1 MSSGWDEVLEIAKEP
16 RRGRA
21 EGRQYYLNA
30 MRNLHDVGVNFASG
44 AVAEAWTKCIK
55 ADPERAIDKIRKT
68 TTEGFVIL
76 ENHDYTMSIV
86 DYISRCLTDEVDVND
101 YILLPVYDDK
111 EYICWTFVFVRE
123 KDALEL
129 VMDATN

>member
-1 MSSGWDEVLEIAKEP
+1 MMPSGWDEVLEIAKEP

-21 EGRQYYLNA
+21 EGRQYYLNV

-44 AVAEAWTKCIK
+44 EVAEVWESF
-55 ADPERAIDKIRKT
+55 DDLVGLSEP
-68 TTEGFVIL
+68 EGFVVL
-76 ENHDYTMSIV
+76 ENHDRTMPIV
-86 DYISRCLTDEVDVND
+86 DYISQYLLDEVDVNE
-101 YILLPVYDDK
+101 YILLPVYDDE

-129 VMDATN
+129 VKGLVKNA